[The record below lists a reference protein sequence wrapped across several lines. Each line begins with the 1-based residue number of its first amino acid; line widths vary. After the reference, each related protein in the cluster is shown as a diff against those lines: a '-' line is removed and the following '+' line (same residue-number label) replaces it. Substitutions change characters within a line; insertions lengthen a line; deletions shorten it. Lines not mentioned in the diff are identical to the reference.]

1 MSKYFSIFL
10 LLAVAFIDYFGIGLV
25 YPLFSSML
33 FNHDLPFFSAETSNV
48 VRGVYLGVLL
58 GVQPLFSFFSA
69 PILGVFSDQLGRK
82 RVLIVSL
89 IIAMLGYSIGWYA
102 TSAYSIL
109 GLILFRVVVGIS
121 AGSTSIVQASLAD
134 ISTKE
139 NKTKNFGLYNMALGT
154 GFTIGPYLGGKL
166 SDPEFLSVA
175 SYSLPFFF
183 TVIVIIVSLFL
194 VIFFYRET
202 LKEKS
207 MGKISLLAGIR
218 GFKKAFHMK
227 GLRILFALTFMFVF
241 GWSLFF
247 EFIPV
252 YLIDRFSFQTKDI
265 GNLYG
270 VSGAMFAISSGILI
284 RPLINRFSPYKLFM
298 GNIFAV
304 GSIILILVASNSM
317 WQVYISAIIL
327 NFFSAGI
334 FPSITTLVS
343 NKAEENVQGEIL
355 GLLSSTYGLA
365 LAVSPIV
372 SGVVVGINSSLPMFF
387 GAVCMF
393 SVGFLLLKR
402 NIKISL
408 SMSNQ

>member
-1 MSKYFSIFL
+1 MSKKFSVFL
-10 LLAVAFIDYFGIGLV
+10 LLLIAFIDYFGIGLV

-33 FNHDLPFFSAETSNV
+33 FNRDLPFFPPETSNV
-48 VRGVYLGVLL
+48 VRGVYLGILL
-58 GVQPLFSFFSA
+58 GAQPLFSFFSA
-69 PILGVFSDQLGRK
+69 PILGTFSDQLGRK
-82 RVLIVSL
+82 RILIVSL
-89 IIAMLGYSIGWYA
+89 IIAVLGYSIGWYA
-102 TSAYSIL
+102 TSSYSIF
-109 GLILFRVVVGIS
+109 GLILFRVVAGIS

-139 NKTKNFGLYNMALGT
+139 SKTKNFALYNMALGT

-166 SDPEFLSVA
+166 SDPDFLSTA

-183 TVIVIIVSLFL
+183 TVIVIILSLFF
-194 VIFFYRET
+194 VTFFYRET

-207 MGKISLLAGIR
+207 LVKVGLLTGIR
-218 GFKKAFHMK
+218 SFKKAFHMK
-227 GLRILFALTFMFVF
+227 GIKILFALAFLFVF

-252 YLIDRFSFQTKDI
+252 YLIDKFAFQAKDI

-270 VSGAMFAISSGILI
+270 ASGAMFAISSGILI
-284 RPLINRFSPYKLFM
+284 RPLINRFSPYKLFL
-298 GNIFAV
+298 GNIFIV
-304 GSIILILVASNSM
+304 GSIILVLLAANTT
-317 WQVYISAIIL
+317 WQIYALAITL
-327 NFFSAGI
+327 NFFSASI

-343 NKAEENVQGEIL
+343 NKAKESVQGEIL

-365 LAVSPIV
+365 LALSPII
-372 SGVVVGINSSLPMFF
+372 SGAVAGINSSLPMFL
-387 GAVCMF
+387 GAVSMF

>member
-1 MSKYFSIFL
+1 LSKKFSVFL
-10 LLAVAFIDYFGIGLV
+10 LLLIAFIDYFGIGLV

-33 FNHDLPFFSAETSNV
+33 FNRDLPFFPPETSNV
-48 VRGVYLGVLL
+48 VRGVYLGILL
-58 GVQPLFSFFSA
+58 GAQPLFSFFSA
-69 PILGVFSDQLGRK
+69 PILGTFSDQLGRK
-82 RVLIVSL
+82 RILIVSL
-89 IIAMLGYSIGWYA
+89 IIAVLGYSIGWYA
-102 TSAYSIL
+102 TSSYSIF
-109 GLILFRVVVGIS
+109 GLILFRVVAGIS

-139 NKTKNFGLYNMALGT
+139 SKTKNFALYNMALGT

-166 SDPEFLSVA
+166 SDPDFLSTA

-183 TVIVIIVSLFL
+183 TVIVIILSLFF
-194 VIFFYRET
+194 VTFFYRET

-207 MGKISLLAGIR
+207 LVKVGLLTGIR
-218 GFKKAFHMK
+218 SFKKAFHMK
-227 GLRILFALTFMFVF
+227 GIKILFALAFLFVF

-252 YLIDRFSFQTKDI
+252 YLIDKFAFQAKDI

-270 VSGAMFAISSGILI
+270 ASGAMFAISSGILI
-284 RPLINRFSPYKLFM
+284 RPLINRFSPYKLFL
-298 GNIFAV
+298 GNIFIV
-304 GSIILILVASNSM
+304 GSIILVLLAANTT
-317 WQVYISAIIL
+317 WQIYALAITL
-327 NFFSAGI
+327 NFFSASI

-343 NKAEENVQGEIL
+343 NKAKESVQGEIL

-365 LAVSPIV
+365 LALSPII
-372 SGVVVGINSSLPMFF
+372 SGAVAGINSSLPMFL
-387 GAVCMF
+387 GAVSMF